1 MGLLM
6 GPEQISRGPSKL
18 NYSMIQRLL
27 EVSVSGLGAAA
38 PAPSLQLPCC
48 PPAAPAHAGP
58 GTMPLGGRLS
68 VPRG

>member
-27 EVSVSGLGAAA
+27 EVSVSGLETTAQV
-38 PAPSLQLPCC
+38 PSLQLPRC

-58 GTMPLGGRLS
+58 GTVPLGGRLS